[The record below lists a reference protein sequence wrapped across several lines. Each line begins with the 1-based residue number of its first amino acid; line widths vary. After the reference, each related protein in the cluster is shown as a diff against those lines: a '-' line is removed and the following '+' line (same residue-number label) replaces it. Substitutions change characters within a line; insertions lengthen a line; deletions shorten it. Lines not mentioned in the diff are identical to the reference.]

1 MKKILLLAIGL
12 FVSTSYCD
20 LNAQADITLGNVA
33 YTIDTLETFQCGPGS
48 EYIAIQMR
56 RVSDR
61 QGRLDAYILKV
72 DSKNPYISFE
82 EVLGSGKV
90 VGTERPSDMAAR
102 NTTGT
107 KIFFGGTNGDFFVT
121 QGDVGK
127 PVGVTIVNNE
137 FATFPDHHEGRR
149 IGAIDEQMRG
159 AIGNAASFSGSVT
172 IAGETKPIKRV
183 NYSRGENELVLYN
196 IHNGTSTN
204 TNEHG
209 TELLVQLVE
218 GDTWHTN
225 CDVKAVVKTVE
236 NGKGNMSLTA
246 GMNVLSGHGEMA
258 TFLATAKEGDTIAIQ
273 LAFTIDGEVKNI
285 AQCIGG
291 DTYALIVENGQVVE
305 SNFWDE
311 QHPRTAFGQSAEG
324 DTLLFCV
331 VDGRGKSVGCN
342 TQDLGAIMHH
352 YGAYKAVNWDGG
364 GSSCMYLQHF
374 GQVNNGSDGWE
385 RSVGNAMFAVAT
397 LPEEDSTIIKLRAY
411 SSTLNL
417 PKYGVHTPKI
427 LGYNQYEVLLD
438 PNVQGVEMVCDPE
451 VGYVNED
458 GAFVCLGNGV
468 ITLKKDNA
476 SGQVQVRLVENV
488 EIGMRLDTVIV
499 YDKSNYPVEVVST
512 VGKNVIT
519 IQPSALEWSVKDE
532 TIATIDENG
541 LLNGV
546 ANGVTEIYGSLNG
559 QIDTL
564 AVKVMIPESNP
575 LCFDDFVKDY
585 TTRWEMKASNDKWGA
600 AMQEINGKAN
610 LYMNYTAGR
619 QANIRFATEQ
629 QLYSAPNELLLRM
642 TPQGDLIEKIT
653 IGLRAANGVNSVN
666 YSTENIAQDQP
677 MEIVVD
683 LDSLFAVKNDIAIYP
698 VTIEFITFAFNTKA
712 EKKEYNIPI
721 DGIYLTYNDGKETTD
736 MENVSVTPAAGDN
749 VGVKFVQGGHLY
761 IMRNGKIYTIL
772 GTQIQ

>member
-1 MKKILLLAIGL
+1 MKRFLLAIVL
-12 FVSTSYCD
+12 FVSSAYVQ
-20 LNAQADITLGNVA
+20 LQAQADILLGGVE
-33 YTIDTLETFQCGPGS
+33 YTIDTLETYQCGPGS
-48 EYIAIQMR
+48 EYIAIQLR
-56 RVSDR
+56 RVSDH
-61 QGRLDAYILKV
+61 QGRIDAYILRV

-102 NTTGT
+102 NTTDT

-225 CDVKAVVKTVE
+225 CNVKAVVKTVE
-236 NGKGNMSLTA
+236 SAVGNMAIPA

-258 TFLATAKEGDTIAIQ
+258 TFLSTAKEGDTIAIQ
-273 LAFTIDGEVKNI
+273 LAFTIDGETKNI
-285 AQCIGG
+285 SQCIGA
-291 DTYALIVENGQVVE
+291 DTYALIVDNGEVVE

-311 QHPRTAFGQSAEG
+311 LHPRTAFGQSAEG
-324 DTLLFCV
+324 DTLIFCV
-331 VDGRGKSVGCN
+331 VDGRGKSIGCN
-342 TQDLGAIMHH
+342 TQDLGSIIQH

-364 GSSCMYLQHF
+364 GSSCMYIRHF
-374 GQVNNGSDGWE
+374 GQVNDGSDGKE
-385 RSVGNAMFAVAT
+385 RAVGNAMFAVAT
-397 LPEEDSTIIKLRAY
+397 LPEVDNEITTLRAY

-417 PKYGVHTPKI
+417 PKYGIHAPKI
-427 LGYNQYEVLLD
+427 LGYNQYDVLLEPD
-438 PNVQGVEMVCDPE
+438 VQGVELLCDPE

-468 ITLKKDNA
+468 ITLQKGKA
-476 SGQVQVRLVENV
+476 KGQVQVRLVENV

-519 IQPSALEWSVKDE
+519 IQPSALNWAVKDD
-532 TIATIDENG
+532 AVAVIDENG
-541 LLNGV
+541 VLNGV
-546 ANGVTEIYGSLNG
+546 TNGVTEIYGSLNG

-564 AVKVMIPESNP
+564 VVKVMIPELNP

-585 TTRWEMKASNDKWGA
+585 AARWEMKPSNSAWNA
-600 AMQEINGKAN
+600 AMQNLDGKAN
-610 LYMNYTAGR
+610 LYLNYTAGR
-619 QANIRFATEQ
+619 QANIKFTTNQ
-629 QLYSAPNELLLRM
+629 QLYSAPNDLILRL
-642 TPQGDLIEKIT
+642 TPQGELIERIT
-653 IGLRAANGVNSVN
+653 IGLRAANGVNTIN
-666 YSTENIAQDQP
+666 YSTEEILQDQP
-677 MEIVVD
+677 MDVVVQ
-683 LDSLFAVKNDIAIYP
+683 LDSLFGVKNDIAIYP
-698 VTIEFITFAFNTKA
+698 VTIEFITLAFNTQA
-712 EKKEYNIPI
+712 EKKEYNIPF
-721 DGIYLTYNDGKETTD
+721 DGIYLTYNTEKTD
-736 MENVSVTPAAGDN
+736 VEMVELPESHEGR
-749 VGVKFVQGGHLY
+749 GVKFVQNGHVY
-761 IMRNGKIYTIL
+761 IMRNGNIYNLL
-772 GTQIQ
+772 GVQIK

>member
-61 QGRLDAYILKV
+61 QGRIDAYILKV

-102 NTTGT
+102 NTTDT

-137 FATFPDHHEGRR
+137 FACFPDHHEGRR

-159 AIGNAASFSGSVT
+159 AVGYAASFSGNVT
-172 IAGETKPIKRV
+172 IAGEAKAIKRV

-196 IHNGTSTN
+196 AHNGTSTN

-225 CDVKAVVKTVE
+225 CNVKAVVQTVE
-236 NGKGNMSLTA
+236 TGKGNMTIPA

-273 LAFTIDGEVKNI
+273 LAFTIDGETKNI
-285 AQCIGG
+285 SQCIGA
-291 DTYALIVENGQVVE
+291 DTYALIVDNGVVVE

-311 QHPRTAFGQSAEG
+311 LHPRTAFGQSAGG

-331 VDGRGKSVGCN
+331 VDGRGKSIGCN
-342 TQDLGAIMHH
+342 TQDLGTIMQH

-364 GSSCMYLQHF
+364 GSSCMYIKHF

-397 LPEEDSTIIKLRAY
+397 LPEVDNTIINLRAY

-417 PKYGVHTPKI
+417 PKFGVHTPKI
-427 LGYNQYEVLLD
+427 LGYNKYEVLLD
-438 PNVQGVEMVCDPE
+438 PNVQGVELLCDPE

-468 ITLKKDNA
+468 ITLKKGDA
-476 SGQVQVRLVENV
+476 TGQVQVRLVENV

-512 VGKNVIT
+512 VGKNVIG

-532 TIATIDENG
+532 TIAVVDENG
-541 LLNGV
+541 ILNGV
-546 ANGVTEIYGSLNG
+546 ADGITEIYGSLNG

-564 AVKVMIPESNP
+564 VVKVMIPETNP

-585 TTRWEMKASNDKWGA
+585 DSRWSMKPSNEAWNAEMQN
-600 AMQEINGKAN
+600 QNNKAN
-610 LYMNYTAGR
+610 LYLNYTAGR
-619 QANIRFATEQ
+619 QANIKFSTEQ
-629 QLYSAPNELLLRM
+629 QLYSAPNELVLRL
-642 TPQGDLIEKIT
+642 TPQGDLINKIT
-653 IGLRAANGVNSVN
+653 VGLSAANGLTTIN
-666 YSTENIAQDQP
+666 YSTEDILQDQP
-677 MEIVVD
+677 MEVRVD
-683 LDSLFAVKNDIAIYP
+683 LDSLFGVKNDIAIYP
-698 VTIEFITFAFNTKA
+698 VTIEFITLAFNTKA

-749 VGVKFVQGGHLY
+749 AGVKFVQGGRLY

>member
-1 MKKILLLAIGL
+1 MKKILPFIIGL
-12 FVSTSYCD
+12 FVALLCSD
-20 LNAQADITLGNVA
+20 VQAQPNILLGNVE

-48 EYIAIQMR
+48 EYIAIQLR

-61 QGRLDAYILKV
+61 QGRIDAYILKV

-102 NTTGT
+102 NTTDT

-258 TFLATAKEGDTIAIQ
+258 TFLSTANEGDTIAIQ

-305 SNFWDE
+305 SNFWNE
-311 QHPRTAFGQSAEG
+311 LHPRTAFGQSAEG

-342 TQDLGAIMHH
+342 TQDLGAIIHH

-397 LPEEDSTIIKLRAY
+397 LPEVDNTIITLRAY
-411 SSTLNL
+411 SSTLNM
-417 PKYGVHTPKI
+417 PKYGVHAPKI
-427 LGYNQYEVLLD
+427 LGYNKYDVLLD
-438 PNVQGVEMVCDPE
+438 PDVKDVELLCDPE
-451 VGYVNED
+451 VGYVNGD

-468 ITLKKDNA
+468 ITLKKGDA
-476 SGQVQVRLVENV
+476 TGQVQVRMVEGV
-488 EIGMRLDTVIV
+488 EISMRLDTVIV
-499 YDKSNYPVEVVST
+499 YDKSNYAVEVVSV
-512 VGKNVIT
+512 VGKNEIA
-519 IQPSALEWSVKDE
+519 IQPSALEWSVKDA

-541 LLNGV
+541 ILNGL
-546 ANGVTEIYGSLNG
+546 ANGVTEVYGSLNE
-559 QIDTL
+559 QVDTL
-564 AVKVMIPESNP
+564 VANVLIPASNP
-575 LCFDDFVKDY
+575 LHFDDFIKDY
-585 TTRWEMKASNDKWGA
+585 DTRWEMKASNDNWGA
-600 AMQEINGKAN
+600 TMQEQGGKAN
-610 LYMNYTAGR
+610 LYMNFSGGR

-629 QLYSAPNELLLRM
+629 QLYSAPNELVLRL
-642 TPQGDLIEKIT
+642 TPQGDLINKIT
-653 IGLRAANGVNSVN
+653 IGLHAANGATTVN
-666 YSTENIAQDQP
+666 YSTENITPDQP
-677 MEIVVD
+677 MEIVVQ
-683 LDSLFAVKNDIAIYP
+683 LDSLFGVQNDIAIYP

-712 EKKEYNIPI
+712 EKKEYNIAI
-721 DGIYLTYNDGKETTD
+721 DGLYLTYNNNGDATG
-736 MENVSVTPAAGDN
+736 MEEVENSLSNANNGGT
-749 VGVKFVQGGHLY
+749 KFVQNGRLY
-761 IMRNGKIYTIL
+761 IMRNGKIYSIL
-772 GTQIQ
+772 GTQIY

>member
-1 MKKILLLAIGL
+1 MKKILLAIGL
-12 FVSTSYCD
+12 IVSIGYCD
-20 LNAQADITLGNVA
+20 IQAQADIKLGSVD

-61 QGRLDAYILKV
+61 QGRIDAYILKV

-90 VGTERPSDMAAR
+90 IGTERPSDMAVR
-102 NTTGT
+102 NTTDT

-137 FATFPDHHEGRR
+137 FACFPDHHEGRR

-159 AIGNAASFSGSVT
+159 AVGYAASFSGNVT
-172 IAGETKPIKRV
+172 IAGEAKAIKRV

-196 IHNGTSTN
+196 AHNGTSTN

-209 TELLVQLVE
+209 TELLVQLVG

-225 CDVKAVVKTVE
+225 CNVKAVVQTVE
-236 NGKGNMSLTA
+236 TGKGNMAIPA
-246 GMNVLSGHGEMA
+246 GMNVLSGHGNMA
-258 TFLATAKEGDTIAIQ
+258 TFLQTAKEGDTIAIQ
-273 LAFTIDGEVKNI
+273 LAFTIDGETKNI
-285 AQCIGG
+285 SQCIGA
-291 DTYALIVENGQVVE
+291 DTYALIVDNGQVVE

-311 QHPRTAFGQSAEG
+311 LHPRTAFGQSAEG

-331 VDGRGKSVGCN
+331 VDGRGKSIGCN
-342 TQDLGAIMHH
+342 TQDLGTIMHH

-364 GSSCMYLQHF
+364 GSSCMYIKHF

-397 LPEEDSTIIKLRAY
+397 LPEVDNTIINLRAY

-427 LGYNQYEVLLD
+427 LGYNKYEVLLNPD
-438 PNVQGVEMVCDPE
+438 VQGVELLCDPE

-468 ITLKKDNA
+468 ITLQKGEAK
-476 SGQVQVRLVENV
+476 GQVQVRLVENV

-499 YDKSNYPVEVVST
+499 YDKSNYPVEVEST
-512 VGKNVIT
+512 VGKNVIG
-519 IQPSALEWSVKDE
+519 IQPSALEWAVQDE
-532 TIATIDENG
+532 AIAIVDENG
-541 LLNGV
+541 ILNGV
-546 ANGVTEIYGSLNG
+546 ANGITEIYGSLNG

-564 AVKVMIPESNP
+564 VVKVMIPDSNP
-575 LCFDDFVKDY
+575 LCFDDFVEDY
-585 TTRWEMKASNDKWGA
+585 DSRWSMKASNNAWNA
-600 AMQEINGKAN
+600 EMQNQNGKAN
-610 LYMNYTAGR
+610 LYLNYTAGR
-619 QANIRFATEQ
+619 QANIKFSTEQ
-629 QLYSAPNELLLRM
+629 QLYSAPNELVLRL
-642 TPQGDLIEKIT
+642 TPQGDLINKIT
-653 IGLRAANGVNSVN
+653 IGLSAANGVTTIN
-666 YSTENIAQDQP
+666 YSTKDILQDQP
-677 MEIVVD
+677 MEVRVN
-683 LDSLFAVKNDIAIYP
+683 LDSLFVVKNDIAIYP
-698 VTIEFITFAFNTKA
+698 VTLEFITIAFNTKA

-721 DGIYLTYNDGKETTD
+721 DGIYLTYNGLADGTD
-736 MENVSVTPAAGDN
+736 VEQLPVDLSTSTNIGA
-749 VGVKFVQGGHLY
+749 KFMQDGRLY
-761 IMRNGKIYTIL
+761 IMYNGKIYTIL